1 MRRHR
6 TVNHRAATVVQKA
19 WLMLLSAMAVLL
31 PVASAQESGR
41 PSAQPFTVAF
51 IGDTGYDPEDT
62 PALDANFEQV
72 LALVRSEGA
81 QLLAIAGDFAYGEET
96 DVARV
101 YFANI
106 NRILGE
112 QFPVLGAIGDHDDWA
127 HYQPFFQARLE
138 MMGLHRTLIPG
149 PDYGLRFGGIQWA
162 VLGGPGQADLVR
174 AQFANPDKA
183 WRVCLWHWTM
193 HDMQP
198 GDKEDEMDWASYRA
212 CQDAG
217 ALIVTGHEHVYA
229 RTMTLTDL
237 GNGEAGH
244 GATGKPDRMAV
255 GPGRTFVVVSGL
267 GGRSKRDYECAE
279 HDDDTWWATVY
290 TRNYYLRAGTTVAK
304 NCAEGTQEYETAV
317 QGYTYGA
324 LFITFNAGGD
334 PGRADAYFKTIDG
347 EIIDRFS
354 IVKGEPP
361 TPQ

>member
-1 MRRHR
+1 MP
-6 TVNHRAATVVQKA
+6 
-19 WLMLLSAMAVLL
+19 LSAMALL
-31 PVASAQESGR
+31 LLVASALESGK
-41 PSAQPFTVAF
+41 PPAQPFKVAF
-51 IGDTGYDPEDT
+51 IGDTGYDPKDT

-72 LALVRSEGA
+72 LALVRSEEA
-81 QLLAIAGDFAYGEET
+81 HLLAIAGDFAYAEET

-101 YFANI
+101 YFATI
-106 NRILGE
+106 NRILGA
-112 QFPVLGAIGDHDDWA
+112 QFPVLGAAGDHDDWS

-138 MMGLHRTLIPG
+138 VMGLPRSLIAG
-149 PDYGLRFGGIQWA
+149 PNYGLRFGGLQWA
-162 VLGGPGQADLVR
+162 VLGGPGQAPVVR
-174 AQFANPDKA
+174 DQFTHEDGA

-198 GDKEDEMDWASYRA
+198 GDKGDEMDWASYRA
-212 CQDAG
+212 CQEAG
-217 ALIVTGHEHVYA
+217 AMIVTGHEHVYA
-229 RTMTLTDL
+229 RTLTLTDL
-237 GNGEAGH
+237 GHREAGH
-244 GATGKPDRMAV
+244 GATGRPDRLEV

-334 PGRADAYFKTIDG
+334 PSQAEAYFKTING

-361 TPQ
+361 APQ

>member
-1 MRRHR
+1 MRHPHA
-6 TVNHRAATVVQKA
+6 VCHRAAAIMQKA
-19 WLMLLSAMAVLL
+19 WLLLSAMTMLL
-31 PVASAQESGR
+31 PVTSAQESGKA
-41 PSAQPFTVAF
+41 PAQPFTVAF
-51 IGDTGYDPEDT
+51 IGDTGYDPQDT
-62 PALDANFEQV
+62 PALDSDFERV
-72 LALVRSEGA
+72 LDLVRSEGA
-81 QLLAIAGDFAYGEET
+81 QLLAIAGDFAYAEEI

-106 NRILGE
+106 TRLLGA

-138 MMGLHRTLIPG
+138 RMGLHRTLIPG

-162 VLGGPGQADLVR
+162 VLGGPGKAALVR
-174 AQFANPDKA
+174 AQFANPDGA

-198 GDKEDEMDWASYRA
+198 GDKEDAMDWASYRA

-217 ALIVTGHEHVYA
+217 AIIVTGHEHVYA

-255 GPGRTFVVVSGL
+255 GSGRTFVVVSGL

-304 NCAEGTQEYETAV
+304 NCAEDTPEYETAV

-334 PGRADAYFKTIDG
+334 PDRAEAYFKTINGDT
-347 EIIDRFS
+347 IDTFS
-354 IVKGEPP
+354 IMKGEHPA
-361 TPQ
+361 QR

>member
-6 TVNHRAATVVQKA
+6 VVRHRAATVMQHA

-31 PVASAQESGR
+31 LVASAPESGT
-41 PSAQPFTVAF
+41 PPTPPFTVAF

-62 PALDANFEQV
+62 PALDSNFEQV
-72 LALVRSEGA
+72 LKLVRSEGA
-81 QLLAIAGDFAYGEET
+81 HLLAIAGDFAYAEET
-96 DVARV
+96 DVAKV

-112 QFPVLGAIGDHDDWA
+112 RFPVLGAAGDHDDWA

-138 MMGLHRTLIPG
+138 MMGLHGTRLAG
-149 PDYGLRFGGIQWA
+149 PDYGLRFGGIRWA
-162 VLGGPGQADLVR
+162 VLGGPGKAALVR
-174 AQFANPDKA
+174 AQFASPDAA

-212 CQDAG
+212 CQEAG
-217 ALIVTGHEHVYA
+217 AIIVTGHEHVYG
-229 RTMTLTDL
+229 RTLTLTDV
-237 GNGEAGH
+237 GNRQAGH
-244 GATGKPDRMAV
+244 GATGRPDRLEV

-267 GGRSKRDYECAE
+267 GGRSKRDYECAA

-290 TRNYYLRAGTTVAK
+290 TRNYYLRSGTTVAK
-304 NCAEGTQEYETAV
+304 NCAEGTPEYETAV
-317 QGYTYGA
+317 PGYTYGA

-334 PGRADAYFKTIDG
+334 PRKAEAYFKTIHGDT
-347 EIIDRFS
+347 IDAFS
-354 IVKGEPP
+354 IVKGDHPAP
-361 TPQ
+361 R